1 MEQVCSGHL
10 EEESLEAAVLQQ
22 AHKVLDEGLVCLEF
36 PEPVPLGVG
45 CRIFVDSGAQLLHVI
60 SVNVVIP
67 ILQKVNYSADI
78 SKLKS
83 FFILSTGR
91 YHGKDLPTK
100 NCRRFL
106 VRKQNL
112 EVTKCWCD
120 DNNCRRFTHTVPVH
134 LKSKYV

>member
-83 FFILSTGR
+83 FFLFCQRDDITESICQLRIVG
-91 YHGKDLPTK
+91 DFWCENK
-100 NCRRFL
+100 NW
-106 VRKQNL
+106 K
-112 EVTKCWCD
+112 
-120 DNNCRRFTHTVPVH
+120 
-134 LKSKYV
+134 